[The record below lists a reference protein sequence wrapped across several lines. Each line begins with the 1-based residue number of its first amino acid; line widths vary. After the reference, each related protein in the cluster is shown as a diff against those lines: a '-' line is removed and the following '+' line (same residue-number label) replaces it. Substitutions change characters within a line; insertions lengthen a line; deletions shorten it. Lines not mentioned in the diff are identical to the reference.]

1 MFESEQKIEAATL
14 HVYRLQP
21 LIDPPPPDGFTSE
34 DDFFDGA
41 FVASEEANE
50 APSRETSSEANPF
63 GGWCFDEKPQ
73 LEGDWVNFLK
83 EVSH

>member
-1 MFESEQKIEAATL
+1 MSTDCN
-14 HVYRLQP
+14 P
-21 LIDPPPPDGFTSE
+21 SSTPPPPDGFTSE

-63 GGWCFDEKPQ
+63 GGWGFDEKPQ
-73 LEGDWVNFLK
+73 LEGEGQHDFKDCDWVNFLK